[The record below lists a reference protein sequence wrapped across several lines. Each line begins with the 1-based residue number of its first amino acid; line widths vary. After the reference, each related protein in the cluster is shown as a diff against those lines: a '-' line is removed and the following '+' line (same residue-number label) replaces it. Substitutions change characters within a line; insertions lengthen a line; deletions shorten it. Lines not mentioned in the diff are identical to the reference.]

1 VYSGELKNLASFAS
15 LCQVWPLACRS
26 HSRARGVRIYIGL
39 QNGMV
44 GSRDLCTFF
53 PGFQTVV
60 ASIFLSVATGQPGL
74 WPVAF
79 AFSGVQCKCKA
90 LAKISCR
97 VPTREA
103 AGCYGHVRIL
113 DFFLHVAIDCEAT
126 PKRQI
131 PHQQT
136 IYIPMPNLFS

>member
-1 VYSGELKNLASFAS
+1 VPSVAIGVSVSFTG
-15 LCQVWPLACRS
+15 QR
-26 HSRARGVRIYIGL
+26 RAHIYMSPKRRGRVERF
-39 QNGMV
+39 V
-44 GSRDLCTFF
+44 HFF

-103 AGCYGHVRIL
+103 A
-113 DFFLHVAIDCEAT
+113 AT
-126 PKRQI
+126 A
-131 PHQQT
+131 T
-136 IYIPMPNLFS
+136 